1 MLLHAGQFVGG
12 TICLKVSLS
21 PKYENIITNERGKVK
36 NNKKNKDIK

>member
-21 PKYENIITNERGKVK
+21 PKYEYIISNERGKVK
-36 NNKKNKDIK
+36 NFFSESGIK